1 MKAGYVTL
9 TLTSD
14 EADRFSFALS
24 DVGCW
29 VSGFAAGAATA
40 EFPAVDGPLNI
51 NALRDLNMR
60 IKSAQDQAESPEDGV
75 FVRVFDNGGIS
86 GAKPGRS
93 GLEHAMRHAPVGDPS
108 RFLIARLVPFCGNEK
123 LLDIIKDQQK

>member
-1 MKAGYVTL
+1 MKSGYVTL
-9 TLTSD
+9 TMTAK

-29 VSGFAAGAATA
+29 ASGFAAGAATA
-40 EFPAVDGPLNI
+40 EFSAVDGPLNI
-51 NALRDLNMR
+51 NVLRDLNVR
-60 IKSAQDQAESPEDGV
+60 IKRAQNQAESSEDGV

-93 GLEHAMRHAPVGDPS
+93 SLVHAMRHAPVGDPD